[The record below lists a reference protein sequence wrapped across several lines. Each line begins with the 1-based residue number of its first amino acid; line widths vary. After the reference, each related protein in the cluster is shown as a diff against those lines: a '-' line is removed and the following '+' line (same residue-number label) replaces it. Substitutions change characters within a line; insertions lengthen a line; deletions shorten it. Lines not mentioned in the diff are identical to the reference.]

1 ADEKLTAE
9 QKERKHIIFELLM
22 SLFERAFILV
32 HEDNMNKQT
41 QRLWQSW
48 DDYIRFW
55 LRREDFRHN
64 LPNLLSGEDPDFV
77 AYMQK
82 VANSFEGRQPVS

>member
-55 LRREDFRHN
+55 LKRDDFRQN
-64 LPNLLSGEDPDFV
+64 LTTLLSGEDPDFV
-77 AYMQK
+77 NYMQRL
-82 VANSFEGRQPVS
+82 ANNFKTAA